1 MQGNY
6 SAVCSLTVGGETR
19 QSFLLNDTST
29 QHSLQLMG
37 DGQCEVRMLAV
48 GGGGYG
54 TSYGGGGGGS
64 GFIAYYADVL
74 PGFTE
79 LTVTVGDSDE
89 FLSDSSKVL
98 ANGEVILEAGPG
110 RSGGYGGGD
119 GFSGGGGDSSNTNS
133 KYHGG
138 SNGADGEGSSG
149 GDGTQQDITS
159 FKFDSFVLSGGE
171 GGFLHAGGGG
181 GGVLVGGAGPA
192 RQHLGQGQG
201 YGGGGEGQL
210 DWESDYSPSGLP
222 GLVIIEV
229 RHKK

>member
-1 MQGNY
+1 MTTHCQDQVESWG
-6 SAVCSLTVGGETR
+6 

-119 GFSGGGGDSSNTNS
+119 GFSGGGGDSSSTAQAFAEVV
-133 KYHGG
+133 
-138 SNGADGEGSSG
+138 ADGLANRCKPAALRRLADNVCGA
-149 GDGTQQDITS
+149 
-159 FKFDSFVLSGGE
+159 L
-171 GGFLHAGGGG
+171 
-181 GGVLVGGAGPA
+181 GAGP
-192 RQHLGQGQG
+192 R
-201 YGGGGEGQL
+201 EGQQDAL
-210 DWESDYSPSGLP
+210 QCLELFLP
-222 GLVIIEV
+222 
-229 RHKK
+229 KT